1 MNEDKLVYAG
11 REPELDELSSA
22 YQRCTPWGD
31 GDWNGVLSNEETRL
45 CRWAGQTADG
55 KKHSLANAAAF
66 PFEGASDCKIPLAD
80 AIINELV
87 AISVNAFWR
96 AMIRPKAGQSEA
108 SNYAVKLVEYFVH
121 TVLTQDLMREVEL
134 SEQYRQ
140 TTGWVILHPSWDRE
154 IALENVT
161 VELTQLVQLAE
172 RMAPEFPDH
181 PLAQLP
187 ALILDPTLEEPA
199 ADVLALLYEHY
210 ARAQVQQVVD
220 VELPPL
226 SRARL
231 RRAVRELRAEGEA
244 ELPLPRVVKN
254 QPCLCALKPWVEI
267 FLPPETTDLQ
277 AAAYVFRRE
286 WLTEVQ
292 LRARARLEG
301 WKQDWVEAAVQLKGQ
316 FSHWG
321 AGPQNS
327 GGGWT
332 WQATSQPTSEHIEI
346 VWACYKLLDA
356 DNVPGVYYTLFH
368 AGRTKGDQGEPLY
381 GAHGLLDY
389 ARGRLP
395 YVAGGRENW
404 CRQIISARGV
414 PEIVSTWQREVKV
427 QRDAVIDLT
436 SIAVFPPM
444 HVYATGGVLQ
454 TKYKYRP
461 GGENTVLPGR
471 EPHFLEVPKSGAPVA
486 FELMERIESDVD
498 NYFGRLTEKVTPSRQ
513 QAKLQMH
520 VNGFLLL
527 WSQALQQMV
536 ALAQQYL
543 PDAEFAQA
551 TGAPAGWLEQRRAQP
566 GLLYAELAF
575 DVRELDPEYV
585 QAQLEAVSKILPEDV
600 GGVIDRNK
608 VVRLKLRAI
617 NPNLARELVAD
628 NQAASQRMFTD
639 VQTAIALMRLGN
651 EAQYVENDP
660 SAGQKLQFATQ
671 IIGANPDYQQALQ
684 QGGRF
689 AELLQKWAENL
700 QFSLTQE
707 QNKMVG
713 RIGITPETMQNSK

>member
-1 MNEDKLVYAG
+1 MNDDNKLVYAG
-11 REPELDELSSA
+11 REPELDELRSA
-22 YQRCTPWGD
+22 YLRCSPWGD
-31 GDWNGVLSNEETRL
+31 GDWNRVLTNEETRF

-55 KKHSLANAAAF
+55 KKHSTPAAAAF
-66 PFEGASDCKIPLAD
+66 PFENASDCRCPLAD

-87 AISVNAFWR
+87 AVSVNAFWR

-140 TTGWVILHPSWDRE
+140 TTGWVILHPSWERE

-161 VELTQLVQLAE
+161 VELAQLVQLAE

-199 ADVLALLYEHY
+199 AEALALLYEHY
-210 ARAQVQQVVD
+210 ARAQVQQIVEI
-220 VELPPL
+220 ELPPL
-226 SRARL
+226 TPARL
-231 RRAVRELRAEGEA
+231 RRAVRDLRTEGEA

-254 QPCLCALKPWVEI
+254 QPCLCALKPWIEVFI
-267 FLPPETTDLQ
+267 PPETTDLQ
-277 AAAYVFRRE
+277 AGGPVFRRE

-292 LRARARLEG
+292 LRARARLED
-301 WKQDWVEAAVQLKGQ
+301 WNEDWVEAVVKLKGQ
-316 FSHWG
+316 FSHWLPAN
-321 AGPQNS
+321 AGTFLT
-327 GGGWT
+327 GT
-332 WQATSQPTSEHIEI
+332 WQTTTQPLSEHLEV
-346 VWACYKLLDA
+346 VWACYKLLDG

-368 AGRTKGDQGEPLY
+368 PGRTKADDGAALY

-395 YVAGGRENW
+395 YVAGSRENW
-404 CRQIISARGV
+404 CRQIVSARGV
-414 PEIVSTWQREVKV
+414 PEITSTWQREVKV
-427 QRDAVIDLT
+427 QRDGLVDLT
-436 SIAVFPPM
+436 SIAVFPPL
-444 HVYATGGVLQ
+444 HVYATGGALQ
-454 TKYKYRP
+454 TKYKYGP
-461 GGENTVLPGR
+461 GVENTVMPGR
-471 EPHFLEVPKSGAPVA
+471 EPRFLEVPKSGAPVA
-486 FELMERIESDVD
+486 FELMEQIEQDVD
-498 NYFGRLTEKVTPSRQ
+498 NYFGRLSEKVAPPRQ

-527 WSQALQQMV
+527 WSQALQQMI

-551 TGAPAGWLEQRRAQP
+551 TGAPQGWLEQRRAQP

-585 QAQLEAVSKILPEDV
+585 MQQMEVIQKAIVPTDV
-600 GGVIDRNK
+600 AGVIDRAK
-608 VVRLKLRAI
+608 FTRLQLRAI

-628 NQAASQRMFTD
+628 NQAASQRMFTE

-660 SAGQKLQFATQ
+660 SAAQKLQFATQ

-689 AELLQKWAENL
+689 GELLQKWAENL

-707 QNKMVG
+707 NNKQ
-713 RIGITPETMQNSK
+713 IGPIGVVPDAMEQ